1 MFRKIVLDIVG
12 QIGYTIDSVMRKI
25 IEMIK
30 KIMKKDSVRTQE
42 LKYQREYDGEVNN
55 YFINI
60 FEEWAD
66 HYVAYTYDKHGAN
79 CGVKRFNK
87 GNIQKM
93 KAAKR
98 NFALVNV

>member
-1 MFRKIVLDIVG
+1 MLDFTG

-55 YFINI
+55 YFVNI
-60 FEEWAD
+60 FEDWAD
-66 HYVAYTYDKHGAN
+66 HYIAYTYDKHGAN

-87 GNIQKM
+87 GNIQEM
-93 KAAKR
+93 KPAER
-98 NFALVNV
+98 NFAFVTA